1 MQCALYDA
9 GRCRSCQWIT
19 QPIPEQL
26 SAKTADLKNLLA
38 DFPVEEWCA
47 PVSGPEQG
55 FRNKAK
61 MVVSG
66 SVEKP
71 LLGMLHRDGT
81 PEDLCDCPLYP
92 ASFAPVFAALKPF
105 IARAGLTPYNVA
117 RKRGELKYILLTES
131 QSDGGMMLRFVLRSE
146 TKLAQ
151 LRKALPWLQEQLPQL
166 KVITVNIQPVHMAI
180 MEGETEIYLTEQQ
193 ALAERFNDVPLWIR
207 PQSFFQTN
215 PAVASQLYATA
226 RDWVRQ
232 LPVKHMWDLFCG
244 VGGFGLHCATPDM
257 QLTGIEIASE
267 AIACAKQSAA
277 ELGLTRLQFQAL
289 DSTQFATAQGEV
301 PELVLVNPPRRGIGK
316 PLCDY
321 LSGFG
326 LHCATPDMQ
335 LTGIEIASE
344 AIACAKQSAAELGL
358 TRLQF
363 QALDSTQFATAQ
375 GEVPELVL
383 VNPPRRGIGKPL
395 CDYLST
401 MAPRFII
408 YSSCNAQTMAKDIR
422 ELPGYRIERVQLFDM
437 FPHTA
442 HYEVMTLLVKQ

>member
-9 GRCRSCQWIT
+9 GRCRSCQWIA
-19 QPIPEQL
+19 QPIRDQL
-26 SAKTADLKNLLA
+26 SAKTADLKGLLA
-38 DFPVEEWCA
+38 DFSVEQWCA
-47 PVSGPEQG
+47 PVSGPEQA

-81 PEDLCDCPLYP
+81 PEDLSDCPLYP
-92 ASFAPVFAALKPF
+92 DTFAPVFAVLKPF

-131 QSDGGMMLRFVLRSE
+131 QFDGGMMLRFVLRSE

-151 LRKALPWLQEQLPQL
+151 LRAALPWLQAQLPQL
-166 KVITVNIQPVHMAI
+166 KVITANIQPVHMAI
-180 MEGETEIYLTEQQ
+180 MEGETEIFLTEQQ

-215 PAVASQLYATA
+215 PVVASRLYATA

-232 LPVKHMWDLFCG
+232 LPVHHMWDLFCG
-244 VGGFGLHCATPDM
+244 VGGFGLHCATPEM
-257 QLTGIEIASE
+257 TLTGIEIAPE

-277 ELGLTRLQFQAL
+277 ELGLTNLHFQAL
-289 DSTQFATAQGEV
+289 DSTRFATAQGEV

-316 PLCDY
+316 ALCDY
-321 LSGFG
+321 LS
-326 LHCATPDMQ
+326 Q
-335 LTGIEIASE
+335 
-344 AIACAKQSAAELGL
+344 
-358 TRLQF
+358 
-363 QALDSTQFATAQ
+363 
-375 GEVPELVL
+375 
-383 VNPPRRGIGKPL
+383 
-395 CDYLST
+395 
-401 MAPRFII
+401 MAPEYII
-408 YSSCNAQTMAKDIR
+408 YSSCNAQTMAKDIAN
-422 ELPGYRIERVQLFDM
+422 LPGYRIERVQLFDM

-442 HYEVMTLLVKQ
+442 HYEVLTLLTKAR